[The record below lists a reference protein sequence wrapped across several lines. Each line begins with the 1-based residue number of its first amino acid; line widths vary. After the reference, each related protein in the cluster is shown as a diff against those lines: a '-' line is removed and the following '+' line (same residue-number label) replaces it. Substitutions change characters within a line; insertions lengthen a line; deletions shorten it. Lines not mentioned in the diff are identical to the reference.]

1 MRKSIKLMVAV
12 RVVAALISIL
22 LFSGVTTLNILKI
35 DSMQASGAE
44 TTELLN
50 RVQTAETAHY
60 KWSANLSNAL
70 YAGTEFTGSTD
81 PTTCVLGKWLYG
93 ETDSDDAVVS
103 ELRSKLEPLHK
114 ELHQSAVHVLELL
127 ETEPQQ
133 ARDYYQETILANLTT
148 LVGYMD
154 QVVAHEQEL
163 SAESQQR
170 MDDTIRKMHITCAVC
185 LAIALVCLI
194 SLVLYVIAKVV
205 SPIVRITEKSRPLKE
220 GRLELDLDYRAR
232 NEIGDLAET
241 LGESMDTIHGYVED
255 LTRIMQQLAKGNFD
269 VEVSKPYVGD
279 FHSIEQALN
288 ILTSTLSTTISNIYK
303 AERQVSGNAEM
314 LSNGAQSLAQG
325 ATEQAGSVK
334 ELYDTLE
341 ELTKT
346 AEHNVRVTSEASE
359 NARLT
364 GEQVSISS
372 RQMEQM
378 VEAMDDIRQAS
389 HQINNIIATIE
400 NIAFQINILSL
411 NAAVEAARAG
421 AAGKGFA
428 VVAEEV
434 GNLAAK
440 SDESAKATKKLIEN
454 SVNVTER
461 GGKIV
466 EEVSETLQKT
476 LELVV
481 KSNDYIASISEAVQG
496 EAESIAQVTNGI
508 SQISAVVEMN
518 SASSEESAAVSAE
531 LFEQVHIL
539 EEQTK
544 KFRLKRK

>member
-12 RVVAALISIL
+12 RVAAALISIL
-22 LFSGVTTLNILKI
+22 LFSGVTTLNISKI
-35 DSMQASGAE
+35 DREQKNDAE
-44 TTELLN
+44 TAELLN
-50 RVQTAETAHY
+50 RVQSAETAHY

-70 YAGTEFTGSTD
+70 YAGKEFTGSTD
-81 PTTCVLGKWLYG
+81 PTTCVLGQWLYG
-93 ETDSDDAVVS
+93 ETDSDDSVVAD
-103 ELRSKLEPLHK
+103 LRSKLEPLHK
-114 ELHQSAVHVLELL
+114 ELHQSAVYVLDLL

-133 ARDYYQETILANLTT
+133 AQEYYQGTILSNLTT

-163 SAESQQR
+163 SAESRQQ
-170 MDDTIRKMHITCAVC
+170 MSGTIRKMHITCAVC
-185 LAIALVCLI
+185 LAIALLCLI
-194 SLVLYVIAKVV
+194 SLVQYVLARVV
-205 SPIVRITEKSRPLKE
+205 KPIVQITEKSRPLKE
-220 GRLELDLDYRAR
+220 GKLKLDLNYRAR
-232 NEIGDLAET
+232 NELGDLAET
-241 LGESMDTIHGYVED
+241 LRESVDTIHGYVDD
-255 LTRIMQQLAKGNFD
+255 LTRIMEQLSKGNFD
-269 VEVSKPYVGD
+269 VAVSRPYIGD
-279 FHSIEQALN
+279 FNSIEKTLN
-288 ILTSTLSTTISNIYK
+288 ILTSTLSTTISNIYQ

-341 ELTKT
+341 ELSKT
-346 AEHNVRVTSEASE
+346 AEHNVRVTADASE

-364 GEQVSISS
+364 GEQVSVSS
-372 RQMEQM
+372 GQMEQM
-378 VEAMDDIRQAS
+378 VEAMNDIRQAS
-389 HQINNIIATIE
+389 HEINNIIATIE

-411 NAAVEAARAG
+411 NASVEAARAG

-440 SDESAKATKKLIEN
+440 SDDAAKATKKLIEN
-454 SVNVTER
+454 SVHVTER
-461 GGKIV
+461 GGRIV
-466 EEVSETLQKT
+466 EEVSETLKKT

-481 KSNDYIASISEAVQG
+481 KSNEYIASISEAVQG
-496 EAESIAQVTNGI
+496 EAESIEQVTTGI

-531 LFEQVHIL
+531 LFEQVHLL

-544 KFRLKRK
+544 KFKLKRR

>member
-12 RVVAALISIL
+12 RVAAALISIL
-22 LFSGVTTLNILKI
+22 LFSGVTTLNISKI
-35 DSMQASGAE
+35 DREQKNDAE
-44 TTELLN
+44 TAELLN
-50 RVQTAETAHY
+50 RVQSAETAHY

-70 YAGTEFTGSTD
+70 YAGKEFTGSTD
-81 PTTCVLGKWLYG
+81 PTTCVLGQWLYG
-93 ETDSDDAVVS
+93 ETDSDDSVITD
-103 ELRSKLEPLHK
+103 LRSKLEPLHK
-114 ELHQSAVHVLELL
+114 ELHQSAVYVLDLL

-133 ARDYYQETILANLTT
+133 AQEYYQGTILSNLTT

-163 SAESQQR
+163 SAESRQQ
-170 MDDTIRKMHITCAVC
+170 MSDTIRKMHITCAVC
-185 LAIALVCLI
+185 LVIALLCLI
-194 SLVLYVIAKVV
+194 SLVQYVLVRVV
-205 SPIVRITEKSRPLKE
+205 KPIVQITEKSSPLKE
-220 GRLELDLDYRAR
+220 GKLKLDLNYRAR
-232 NEIGDLAET
+232 NELGDLAET
-241 LGESMDTIHGYVED
+241 LRESVDTIHGYVDD
-255 LTRIMQQLAKGNFD
+255 LTRIMEQLSKGNFD
-269 VEVSKPYVGD
+269 VAVSRPYIGD
-279 FHSIEQALN
+279 FNSIEKTLN
-288 ILTSTLSTTISNIYK
+288 ILTSTLSTTISNIYQ

-341 ELTKT
+341 ELSKT
-346 AEHNVRVTSEASE
+346 AEHNVRVTADASE

-364 GEQVSISS
+364 GEQVSVSS
-372 RQMEQM
+372 GQMEQM
-378 VEAMDDIRQAS
+378 VEAMNDIRQAS
-389 HQINNIIATIE
+389 HEINNIIATIE

-411 NAAVEAARAG
+411 NASVEAARAG

-440 SDESAKATKKLIEN
+440 SDDAAKATKKLIEN
-454 SVNVTER
+454 SVHVTER
-461 GGKIV
+461 GGRIV
-466 EEVSETLQKT
+466 EEVSETLKKT

-481 KSNDYIASISEAVQG
+481 KSNEYIASISEAVQG
-496 EAESIAQVTNGI
+496 EAESIEQVTTGI

-531 LFEQVHIL
+531 LFEQVHLL

-544 KFRLKRK
+544 KFKLKRR